1 MSWVKID
8 LIFIDVLTLK
18 GKRDEWEEGRAQG
31 IGGTSQTCNVKRKGT
46 KSVLVPELCQII

>member
-8 LIFIDVLTLK
+8 LIITGVLTLK
-18 GKRDEWEEGRAQG
+18 GKEMSGTIGREQG

-46 KSVLVPELCQII
+46 KSVLVPGVCQII